1 MTSGVF
7 LTSLSYFAVVLCSF
21 ICSSISIRSF
31 HNLTLSCGQIRA
43 FVDTLI
49 ERHMRLKPG
58 AKSGSFDKD

>member
-7 LTSLSYFAVVLCSF
+7 LKSLSYFAVVLCSF
-21 ICSSISIRSF
+21 IRSSILLEAFTIF
-31 HNLTLSCGQIRA
+31 TLSFGQIRA